1 MTKVS
6 TVYRVGSL
14 HLSEGV
20 IFNFYPEKNSP
31 FTTVSWSGDEKGQPT
46 HCRCM
51 AQARSQFPSLED
63 RLLTLE
69 KHKRETRYIIVF
81 YGISRV
87 LRQEK
92 GKVEAFLFRKHLKFL
107 QVLFAR
113 SSLPK
118 TCSQARE
125 EGALQSEQQ
134 PRKSKSGVLFGNSNY
149 PGDGEYRDS
158 PNRLDPLKINN

>member
-31 FTTVSWSGDEKGQPT
+31 FYNSFFG
-46 HCRCM
+46 
-51 AQARSQFPSLED
+51 LEMKKD
-63 RLLTLE
+63 NHPLQVYGTSKKSVPEFGGSTPNLG
-69 KHKRETRYIIVF
+69 ETQEGNKVYIIVF
-81 YGISRV
+81 YGRRD

-92 GKVEAFLFRKHLKFL
+92 RKVKTFLYRKHLIFL

-113 SSLPK
+113 N
-118 TCSQARE
+118 
-125 EGALQSEQQ
+125 
-134 PRKSKSGVLFGNSNY
+134 F
-149 PGDGEYRDS
+149 
-158 PNRLDPLKINN
+158 PNICLT